1 MRLFVDENLSPRLVS
16 VGHDRSH
23 DATCARDRN
32 LLGASDSEI
41 LDFCVREDRV
51 CVTNNAADFR
61 ELVGNV
67 DLHPGLI
74 VLPNITR
81 ELQFQLLDQALEFIE
96 ERAEAARQVPRDL
109 MVNRVLEVDENSEPA
124 SYTSFRPAGNCLD
137 LAVRGRVSRNA
148 PVIAA
153 LAPYRR
159 GPLRRRPL

>member
-1 MRLFVDENLSPRLVS
+1 MRLFVDENLSPRLVA
-16 VGHDRSH
+16 VGHDCNH

-41 LDFCVREDRV
+41 LDFCVGEDRV

-74 VLPNITR
+74 VLSNITR
-81 ELQFQLLDQALEFIE
+81 ESQFQLLDQALEFIE

-109 MVNRVLEVDENSEPA
+109 MVNRVLEVDETGACEL
-124 SYTSFRPAGNCLD
+124 YELPAG
-137 LAVRGRVSRNA
+137 R
-148 PVIAA
+148 
-153 LAPYRR
+153 
-159 GPLRRRPL
+159 

>member
-1 MRLFVDENLSPRLVS
+1 
-16 VGHDRSH
+16 
-23 DATCARDRN
+23 
-32 LLGASDSEI
+32 
-41 LDFCVREDRV
+41 V

-74 VLPNITR
+74 VLSNITR
-81 ELQFQLLDQALEFIE
+81 ESQFQLLDQALEFIE
-96 ERAEAARQVPRDL
+96 ERAEAARHVPRDL
-109 MVNRVLEVDENSEPA
+109 MVNRASRWTRPEPA
-124 SYTSFRPAGNCLD
+124 SYMSFRPAGNCLD
-137 LAVRGRVSRNA
+137 LAVRGRVARNA